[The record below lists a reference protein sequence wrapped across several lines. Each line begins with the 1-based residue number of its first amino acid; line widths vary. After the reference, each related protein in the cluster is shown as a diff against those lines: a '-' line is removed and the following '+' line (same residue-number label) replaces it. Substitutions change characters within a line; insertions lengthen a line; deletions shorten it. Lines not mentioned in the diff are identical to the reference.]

1 MDGGNDD
8 MAVGGGRGG
17 GADDNVS
24 SAQQADHS
32 GPLEQ
37 RLVSK
42 NWQVRAKAYEDL
54 QKEVEGKPA
63 NNKGDTFREHVG

>member
-1 MDGGNDD
+1 MDGGNDE
-8 MAVGGGRGG
+8 MAVGASKGGG

-32 GPLEQ
+32 GPLDK

-42 NWQVRAKAYEDL
+42 NW
-54 QKEVEGKPA
+54 
-63 NNKGDTFREHVG
+63 